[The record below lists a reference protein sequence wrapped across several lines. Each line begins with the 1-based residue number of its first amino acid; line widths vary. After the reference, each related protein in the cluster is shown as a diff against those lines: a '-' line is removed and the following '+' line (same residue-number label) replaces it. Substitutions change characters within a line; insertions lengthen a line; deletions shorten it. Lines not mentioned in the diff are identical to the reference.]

1 MLNVFLGVTK
11 QWSNFTERQTGFA
24 YQMINIYVDNE
35 NRFMFPERHVMEQRK
50 CCGNG
55 SHVLTVMKTSWDLFQ
70 ANATCWKLRMQ
81 RLCLFWGFK
90 IHQKN
95 KGGAL
100 NCRCDFKL
108 SIWKGLFSRRLI
120 NKVLSVGKKLTEQ
133 SKEDF
138 NSLPISSEHDNSPE
152 VLMAISELIPWT
164 QTLGA
169 FPTAPG

>member
-100 NCRCDFKL
+100 NWRCDFKL
-108 SIWKGLFSRRLI
+108 SIWKGLCSRRLI